1 MNYYTNLLIIF
12 LSLSLSSRLQA
23 TDWNLYGFEMGL
35 SHRNVLHINQDDA
48 GFLWIGTINGLN
60 RFDGYTFRKY
70 DLQDSTGKYDA
81 QAVYEVNFDEKGN
94 LILSLNN
101 RLLRMDRSGNILQVV
116 DFGASQF
123 KRGEERLINNLIR
136 SENGWWAVLKD
147 ASDGSFS
154 LVELNKKLE
163 IIYKW
168 DLGLINQVSLLRLD
182 QGKLFFV
189 KNYNEL
195 RSFDVPNRIIEQP
208 FETTTH
214 RLINFGDEFMYLA
227 ESGIY
232 KMDGSLYK
240 SLPDAFYELLNQT
253 DYLNVFSNGKDRLIL
268 YTDENLYAWDL
279 IDNTAEYLS
288 EAINKSIGYD
298 VTFQNF
304 FSDQSGLLWVSTNF
318 GAISIHFDNHDFTGI
333 MTGGDKL
340 CSSDYC
346 SMRGITQDSLGN
358 IYCSFYNSIAVIDP
372 YTDKKK
378 DLGLEIKDDPYGLLW
393 YRDHLFTGSGLVL
406 DLKSDR
412 IIKDLDLEGEGVIE
426 RYGTDSIYLFNGGSI
441 YLWNENG
448 YDFEQVLSALK
459 FDISFAKSHPSGENI
474 LIGTKSNGL
483 WVFDPSV
490 NQIRPSSLNPLQ
502 DDFSTRRINTL
513 DFTKDGDLLVG
524 TDKGIFHFGTDVF
537 KGIYNVHTIGLPN
550 HFINGMLLELN
561 RFLWCST
568 DQGLACID
576 LANGSLLEIDQSV
589 VPFSEFNRISF
600 CALEDG
606 SYVFGGLNGLVR
618 FRPEEIREKQK
629 SIYEASIMVSRCLKY
644 NDRIDSLILE
654 DRMIRS
660 GDTLIIDYYDSFFQI
675 DLSSSAFGY
684 PKQNV
689 ISYQLEGYDNDWIKS
704 SDLPSARYNFV
715 PAGQYTLKVKGEVF
729 GDSST
734 IRPFELIIIVRQ
746 AFYEKLWFII
756 LCIGAIIALTS
767 FVIRYRLQRIK
778 RRAIMLEEK
787 VDVRTKELQIEKKKS
802 EDLLLNILPYEVA
815 EELKEHGSSRAKKY
829 KEVTVLFTDFKGFT
843 RIASETEPEE
853 LVSEIDYCFRG
864 FDQIVTKYKL
874 EKIKTI
880 GDAYLC
886 VGGIE
891 HAVNSQAKEVV
902 LAALEIQEFMER
914 RKAERKNAGA
924 FFFEIR
930 LGLHTGPIVA
940 GIVGLKKFAFDIW
953 GDTVNTASHI
963 ESSSQVGCVNISE
976 DTYQLIR
983 SDFNCTYRGKVEMKN
998 KEPMDMFFVDSIKEE
1013 SPLFSLYKNEVL
1025 REDFN

>member
-12 LSLSLSSRLQA
+12 FCLSLSFKLQA

-60 RFDGYTFRKY
+60 RFDGYSFRKY
-70 DLQDSTGKYDA
+70 DLKDSSGKYDA
-81 QAVYEVNFDEKGN
+81 QAVYEINFDEKGN

-101 RLLRMDRSGNILQVV
+101 RLVRMDRSGNILQVV
-116 DFGASQF
+116 DFGVNQF
-123 KRGEERLINNLIR
+123 KRGEERLISSLIEYER
-136 SENGWWAVLKD
+136 GWWAVLKD
-147 ASDGSFS
+147 ASNGSFS
-154 LVELNKKLE
+154 LVELNKELE
-163 IIYKW
+163 IIYKQ
-168 DLGLINQVSLLRLD
+168 DLGLINQVSLLRID
-182 QGKLFFV
+182 HGQLFFT

-195 RSFDVPNRIIEQP
+195 IIFDLVNQTIDQP
-208 FETTTH
+208 FDKDNH
-214 RLINFGDEFMYLA
+214 RQLSFGDEIMYLS
-227 ESGIY
+227 ELGLF
-232 KMDGSLYK
+232 KTDGTLHK
-240 SLPDAFYELLNQT
+240 ILPDIIYELLNQT
-253 DYLNVFSNGKDRLIL
+253 EHLNVFANGKDRLIL
-268 YTDENLYAWDL
+268 YTDDKLYAWDL
-279 IDNTAEYLS
+279 IDNTVEYLS
-288 EAINKSIGYD
+288 ESINKSIGYD
-298 VTFQNF
+298 VTFQNL

-318 GAISIHFDNHDFTGI
+318 GAISIHFANHDFTGI

-346 SMRGITQDSLGN
+346 SMRGITQDSMGY

-372 YTDKKK
+372 YTNKKE

-393 YRDHLFTGSGLVL
+393 YRDHLFTGSGLVV
-406 DLKSDR
+406 DLQSDR
-412 IIKDLDLEGEGVIE
+412 IIQDLDLEGEGVIE
-426 RYGTDSIYLFNGGSI
+426 RYGIDSIYLFNRGSI
-441 YLWNENG
+441 YLWKENTNV
-448 YDFEQVLSALK
+448 FEEVLSELK
-459 FDISFAKSHPSGENI
+459 FDISFAKSDPSDEYI

-483 WVFDPSV
+483 WIFDPV
-490 NQIRPSSLNPLQ
+490 TNRVEPSSLNQLQ
-502 DDFSTRRINTL
+502 EEFSLRRINA
-513 DFTKDGDLLVG
+513 FTFTEGGDLFIG
-524 TDKGIFHFGTDVF
+524 TDKGIFHFGNDVL
-537 KGIYNVHTIGLPN
+537 KRVYDANTAGLPN
-550 HFINGMLLELN
+550 DFINGMLLELN

-576 LANGSLLEIDQSV
+576 LDARSALEIDQSV

-600 CALEDG
+600 CALKDG
-606 SYVFGGLNGLVR
+606 SYVFGGLNGIVR
-618 FRPEEIREKQK
+618 FSPDEIRGKQK
-629 SIYEASIMVSRCLKY
+629 SVYEASILVSRCLKY

-654 DRMIRS
+654 ERMIRS
-660 GDTLIIDYYDSFFQI
+660 GDTLIIDYFDSFFQI

-689 ISYQLEGYDNDWIKS
+689 ISYQLEGYDNGWVES

-715 PAGQYTLKVKGEVF
+715 PAGQYTFKVKGEVF
-729 GDSST
+729 GDSSY
-734 IRPFELIIIVRQ
+734 IKPFELIIIVKQ
-746 AFYEKLWFII
+746 AFYEKLWFLL
-756 LCIGAIIALTS
+756 LCIGSMTALAS
-767 FVIRYRLQRIK
+767 FIIRYRMKRIQ
-778 RRAIMLEEK
+778 RRALMLEEK
-787 VDVRTKELQIEKKKS
+787 VNVRTKELQAEKKKS

-864 FDQIVTKYKL
+864 FDKIVTKYKL

-891 HAVNSQAKEVV
+891 HAIDSQSREVV
-902 LAALEIQEFMER
+902 LAALEIQEFMEH
-914 RKAERKNAGA
+914 RKMERKNSGE
-924 FFFEIR
+924 FYFEIR
-930 LGLHTGPIVA
+930 LGIHTGPIVA

-963 ESSSQVGCVNISE
+963 ESSSRVGFVNISE
-976 DTYQLIR
+976 DTFKLIC
-983 SDFNCTYRGKVEMKN
+983 SDFNCIYRGKVDMKN
-998 KEPMDMFFVDSIKEE
+998 KEPMDMFFVDSIKEG
-1013 SPLFSLYKNEVL
+1013 SDLFSLYKNEVL